1 MDEELEL
8 GDDVALVACPWCFQ
22 GIELYV
28 DPETQGAF
36 IEDCE
41 ICCRPWR
48 VTAWRHDGRVQVSV
62 ERA

>member
-1 MDEELEL
+1 MSETDS
-8 GDDVALVACPWCFQ
+8 DVALVSCPWCFET
-22 GIELYV
+22 IELYV
-28 DPETQGAF
+28 DPETRGAF

-48 VTAWRHDGRVQVSV
+48 VYATREDGEVHVSV